1 MKNRLVA
8 LAATLA
14 LAGSALSTA
23 PANAGDRTCRGTLGA
38 ITVSGNLVVPAG
50 ATCTLK
56 GTKVKGN
63 VEVKRNGYLLA
74 NNIRVDGNVQAE
86 NHKRLVVH
94 NYSRVDGNIQAKQ
107 GGGGL
112 IRNVTVDGDIQL
124 FSNTKNTR
132 FQVLANRVDGNLQC
146 KSNSPAPTGSKNIVK
161 GNKEGQCKRF

>member
-38 ITVSGNLVVPAG
+38 ITVSDNLVVPAG

-56 GTKVKGN
+56 GTKVKGDIK
-63 VEVKRNGYLLA
+63 VKRNASLIAGK
-74 NNIRVDGNVQAE
+74 IRVDGNIQAE
-86 NHKRLVVH
+86 NHKRLVVQ

-107 GGGGL
+107 GGGGI
-112 IRNVTVDGDIQL
+112 IRTVTVDGDIQL
-124 FSNTKNTR
+124 FSNKKNTR
-132 FQVLANRVDGNLQC
+132 FFVISNRVDGNLQC
-146 KSNSPAPTGSKNIVK
+146 KSNSPVPTGSKNVVK